1 MMLWSR
7 FALRYMFSPKSH
19 SVINIIAWVSLVAV
33 AVPTAAM
40 IILLAMFNGLTD
52 SIEELNTAIDADI
65 EIIAKRGQT
74 FHEEAIDLES
84 LAEIEG
90 VVCSTPFIEQSVM
103 ASASGRQYPI
113 EIRGVEP
120 SYFDV
125 MNLER
130 YVARGSLTALE
141 FGDMA
146 LGTSLATSIGAY
158 GIDTEIELYAL
169 NRKQLSTL
177 LPTSGISKL
186 RTHLGCIIS
195 ANAQIDESVALID
208 LGCAQQLLNYEGR
221 ISGIAIKIAPESDPE
236 RIARSIS
243 AIAGEEFDILTRDKK
258 NASINAI
265 LKMEKF
271 AIVLIGALIALVA
284 TFAIV
289 GSVVMLMTE
298 KRRDIATLRAMGASE
313 RLVCNIF
320 TGEGMLLSSAGT
332 LLGALLGIGFTL
344 IQKSYGVVKIP
355 GGSILESYP
364 VSLSIADI
372 VVVVVIVMTM
382 GTVISTLT
390 VKSRLKGGR
399 YEN

>member
-1 MMLWSR
+1 MLWRR

-33 AVPTAAM
+33 AVATAAM

-52 SIEELNTAIDADI
+52 NIEELNTALDADI
-65 EIIAKRGQT
+65 EIVAKRGQT
-74 FHEEAIDLES
+74 FHEEALNFES
-84 LAEIEG
+84 LSAVDG
-90 VVCSTPFIEQSVM
+90 VVCLTPFIEQSIM

-113 EIRGVEP
+113 HIRGVER

-125 MNLER
+125 MTLDK
-130 YVARGSLTALE
+130 YVVQGHIDAISS
-141 FGDMA
+141 GDII
-146 LGTSLATSIGAY
+146 LGASLASSLGAY
-158 GIDTEIELYAL
+158 GVGTEIELYAL
-169 NRKQLSTL
+169 NRKQISTL

-186 RTHLGCIIS
+186 RTRLGCVIS

-208 LGCAQQLLNYEGR
+208 LAQAQELLNYADK
-221 ISGIAIKIAPESDPE
+221 ISGVAIKIAPESNPKH
-236 RIARSIS
+236 IANSLS
-243 AIAGEEFDILTRDKK
+243 TLVGEEFDVLTRERK
-258 NASINAI
+258 NASVNAI
-265 LKMEKF
+265 LRMEKF

-298 KRRDIATLRAMGASE
+298 KRRDIATLRAMGASHK
-313 RLVCNIF
+313 LICNIF
-320 TGEGMLLSSAGT
+320 IGEGVLLSSAGT
-332 LLGALLGIGFTL
+332 LLGTLLGIGFTL

-364 VSLSIADI
+364 VSLSVIDI
-372 VVVVVIVMTM
+372 VVVVAIVMTM

-390 VKSRLKGGR
+390 AKSRLK
-399 YEN
+399 